1 MTLKDPD
8 ERYDAKQCLAHEWFQ
23 GETASQEELKAHY
36 MEATGKQERK
46 LTSEEEKEKHMNLI
60 NKMREDAYQ
69 KVKIKR

>member
-1 MTLKDPD
+1 
-8 ERYDAKQCLAHEWFQ
+8 
-23 GETASQEELKAHY
+23 